1 MIKFFKSVGQE
12 MKLSHWPSAKENRRD
27 TANVVVTSLLYA
39 IFLGALDSSA
49 FSAASAGIVIKMTL
63 NNTSRTAENRL

>member
-12 MKLSHWPSAKENRRD
+12 MKLCHWPSAKENRRD

-39 IFLGALDSSA
+39 IFLGALDWA
-49 FSAASAGIVIKMTL
+49 FAKLIQLVL
-63 NNTSRTAENRL
+63 